1 MIIYWTTWNTIW
13 YLSYKL
19 GFYKLSYPLK
29 LSLFVTSICGGY
41 NVYVHPRICN
51 IYFRGKKYIL
61 DNSII
66 KIGDLL
72 LHHIP
77 LLLTITEEVENKEIC
92 GMTVLIPMGMWAQ
105 INMLKKIDF
114 NKIYGRNFN
123 EIIYTSLGLLGS
135 YGLCYHYFQK
145 K

>member
-1 MIIYWTTWNTIW
+1 
-13 YLSYKL
+13 
-19 GFYKLSYPLK
+19 
-29 LSLFVTSICGGY
+29 
-41 NVYVHPRICN
+41 
-51 IYFRGKKYIL
+51 
-61 DNSII
+61 
-66 KIGDLL
+66 
-72 LHHIP
+72 
-77 LLLTITEEVENKEIC
+77 
-92 GMTVLIPMGMWAQ
+92 MTVLIPMGMWAQ